1 MKKLFGTIV
10 AIILIAGVAY
20 AHGGMEHIM
29 GTVVSM
35 TDNSITVK
43 TMAGKTQTVSTTADT
58 KYTQMDKPVAMKDL
72 KEGDRVVIEVA
83 KKDGKLIAVEVKVGM
98 AGMKGMHGDMSRM
111 SMDQDGGAIFAPKNC
126 FGTRLPVGTSPL
138 VA

>member
-10 AIILIAGVAY
+10 AMILIAGVAY

-43 TMAGKTQTVSTTADT
+43 TTDGKTQTVDTTADT
-58 KYTQMDKPVAMKDL
+58 KYTQMDKPIDMKGL
-72 KEGDRVVIEVA
+72 KVGDHIVIHAA
-83 KKDGKLIAVEVKVGM
+83 KKNGKLTAAEVKVGM
-98 AGMKGMHGDMSRM
+98 AGMKGMKGMKGDMSGM
-111 SMDQDGGAIFAPKNC
+111 KMD
-126 FGTRLPVGTSPL
+126 
-138 VA
+138 

>member
-20 AHGGMEHIM
+20 AHGGMEHVM

-43 TMAGKTQTVSTTADT
+43 TTAGKTQTVNTSADT
-58 KYTQMDKPVAMKDL
+58 KYTQMDKSIAMKDL
-72 KEGDRVVIEVA
+72 KVGDRIVIEAV
-83 KKDGKLIAVEVKVGM
+83 KKDGKLTAAEVKVGM
-98 AGMKGMHGDMSRM
+98 AGMKGMHGDMRGM
-111 SMDQDGGAIFAPKNC
+111 KMDKDTGA
-126 FGTRLPVGTSPL
+126 TSPK
-138 VA
+138 

>member
-10 AIILIAGVAY
+10 AMMLIAGVAY

-43 TMAGKTQTVSTTADT
+43 TMAGKTQTVNTTADT
-58 KYTQMDKPVAMKDL
+58 KYTQMDKPIAMKDL
-72 KEGDRVVIEVA
+72 KEGDRIVIEVV
-83 KKDGKLIAVEVKVGM
+83 KKDGKLIAAEVKTGM
-98 AGMKGMHGDMSRM
+98 KRMKGMHGDMSGM
-111 SMDQDGGAIFAPKNC
+111 KMDQDS
-126 FGTRLPVGTSPL
+126 GTTSPK
-138 VA
+138 

>member
-10 AIILIAGVAY
+10 AMILIAGVAY

-43 TMAGKTQTVSTTADT
+43 TMAGKTQTVNTTADT
-58 KYTQMDKPVAMKDL
+58 KYTQMDKPIVMKDL
-72 KEGDRVVIEVA
+72 KEGDRIVIEVV
-83 KKDGKLIAVEVKVGM
+83 KKDGKLIAAEVKAGM
-98 AGMKGMHGDMSRM
+98 KGMKGMHGDMSGM
-111 SMDQDGGAIFAPKNC
+111 KMGQDS
-126 FGTRLPVGTSPL
+126 GTTSPK
-138 VA
+138 